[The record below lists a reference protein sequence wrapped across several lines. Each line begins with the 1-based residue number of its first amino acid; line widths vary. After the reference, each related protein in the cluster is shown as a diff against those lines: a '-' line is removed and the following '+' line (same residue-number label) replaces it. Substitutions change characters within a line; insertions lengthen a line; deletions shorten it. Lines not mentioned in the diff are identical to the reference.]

1 MSNILSKIKSSFS
14 FRFYSSWVYYRY
26 LYLKKVKKQK
36 RSNSFKPESLAI
48 MSVFIL
54 KENILF
60 LEEWIK
66 HHIGMGVDY
75 FVLYDNSQTQKK
87 DSRDPNMIPG
97 KVNKHNFNYD
107 NLITDDKAQLLLKR
121 ILSKYKDQIEIMT
134 WAKRDECGII
144 RYFQLEAF
152 KHFCDN
158 YYKKFDFGLFI
169 DMDEFMISRSNKNL
183 NDIVKEMS
191 ANKITSMYFNS
202 KLFSSRFNHIG
213 TPIKNINL
221 CLKGDRINQGQKTL
235 LKLNAVAKVDNA
247 HNLKSL
253 GFHRVCDNDKMIFYH
268 YCYTYNGP
276 GTQLIE
282 DKIVTNYFLK

>member
-1 MSNILSKIKSSFS
+1 MSNIFNKIKSSLF
-14 FRFYSSWVYYRY
+14 FRLYNSWFYYKY

-36 RSNSFKPESLAI
+36 RSILFKPESLAI

-60 LEEWIK
+60 LEQWIQ
-66 HHIGMGVDY
+66 HHMSMGVDY

-87 DSRDPNMIPG
+87 DVGDPNVIPG

-107 NLITDDKAQLLLKR
+107 ELISDEDANQLLKK
-121 ILSKYKDQIEIMT
+121 ILNKHKGKIEILA
-134 WAKRDECGII
+134 WSKRDKNGVI

-152 KHFCDN
+152 KHFCDT
-158 YYKKFDFGLFI
+158 YYKKFDYGLFI
-169 DMDEFMISRSNKNL
+169 DMDDFMISRSSKNL
-183 NDIVKEMS
+183 KDIVKEMNV
-191 ANKITSMYFNS
+191 NKISSLYFNS
-202 KLFSSRFNHIG
+202 KLFSSRFNHVG

-221 CLKGDRINQGQKTL
+221 CLKEDRINQGQKTL
-235 LKLNAVAKVDNA
+235 LKLNAAAKIDNV

-253 GFHRVCDNDKMIFYH
+253 GIQSICDNDRMIFYH

-282 DKIVTNYFLK
+282 DKIATNYFLK